1 LQNDAADV
9 FAANIQI
16 KEGGYE
22 FDVRLSNT
30 VFSNVELRV
39 GGMHNVEN
47 AIVAIAVANE
57 LEIEGEKIKEAVAAF
72 KGVKRRFEYIIP
84 PVKQQEGGYVQ
95 PVLIDDYAHHP
106 EELRPLLKSVRSLF
120 PQRVLTV
127 VFQPHLF
134 SRTKD
139 FADGFGEV
147 LSIADNVVLLPIY
160 PARELPME
168 GVTSELILNKI
179 NSENKHKLTKEEMLK
194 WMKEHEL
201 NKEFG
206 EVIVMAGA
214 GDIDALVQPVKQ
226 IIEQA

>member
-1 LQNDAADV
+1 
-9 FAANIQI
+9 
-16 KEGGYE
+16 
-22 FDVRLSNT
+22 
-30 VFSNVELRV
+30 
-39 GGMHNVEN
+39 
-47 AIVAIAVANE
+47 
-57 LEIEGEKIKEAVAAF
+57 
-72 KGVKRRFEYIIP
+72 
-84 PVKQQEGGYVQ
+84 
-95 PVLIDDYAHHP
+95 
-106 EELRPLLKSVRSLF
+106 
-120 PQRVLTV
+120 
-127 VFQPHLF
+127 
-134 SRTKD
+134 
-139 FADGFGEV
+139 
-147 LSIADNVVLLPIY
+147 VVLLPIY